1 MAQHETGGKAIR
13 RQHLD
18 PSGCGAL
25 KDISNKA
32 FRAALRTRGDNLIKR
47 TYARSLARTGDEEH
61 ARLNV
66 QRKILTIMWSMWR
79 HGTAYDDDMDVKNG
93 ACGARS

>member
-1 MAQHETGGKAIR
+1 SETGGRSLR

-18 PSGCGAL
+18 PSGNGAL

-32 FRAALRTRGDNLIKR
+32 FRAAMRTREDNLIKR
-47 TYARSLARTGDEEH
+47 AYARSLAVTGKEDH

-66 QRKILTIMWSMWR
+66 QRKILAIMWAMWR
-79 HGTAYDDDMDVKNG
+79 DGTAYDDDIDMKNG
-93 ACGARS
+93 ACGARL